1 MAQGTALYI
10 GAVLG
15 TGVIALPAIAA
26 RVAGPASLLAWA
38 ALIVLSVPLAATFA
52 TLGGRYPDAGGVS
65 TYVRRAFGEQM
76 AAVTGWCFYL
86 GIPVGAPAAGIFA
99 GSYVASAIGGGRRT
113 IFIVAAI
120 LLALTLVTNYFG
132 VRVATRLQLGLTAIL
147 TALVALACVVSLPR
161 VRLTNLTPVAP
172 HGWLAIGSAA
182 GLLVWS
188 FAGWEAITHLAAEF
202 AQPARDLRR
211 ATTAALIVVGI
222 IYLAVAASTILVL
235 GTAAGRTAAP
245 LANLLAVG
253 VGRAGRGIAAVV
265 AVVLTLGVIN
275 AYHAA
280 GAKLGAALGRDG
292 SFPEWLAHGSQAG
305 QIPRRSLVLLVSLT
319 SLSLLVVAISGT
331 GVDPLV
337 RAGTASIVAVYA
349 LGMMAAVRLLE
360 PRTAGRRLAVVA
372 LASVGLMVVFTGPY
386 LAWPVGVALAA
397 LIYLRFASRRNRRQR
412 NPD

>member
-1 MAQGTALYI
+1 
-10 GAVLG
+10 
-15 TGVIALPAIAA
+15 
-26 RVAGPASLLAWA
+26 
-38 ALIVLSVPLAATFA
+38 
-52 TLGGRYPDAGGVS
+52 
-65 TYVRRAFGEQM
+65 
-76 AAVTGWCFYL
+76 
-86 GIPVGAPAAGIFA
+86 
-99 GSYVASAIGGGRRT
+99 
-113 IFIVAAI
+113 
-120 LLALTLVTNYFG
+120 
-132 VRVATRLQLGLTAIL
+132 
-147 TALVALACVVSLPR
+147 
-161 VRLTNLTPVAP
+161 
-172 HGWLAIGSAA
+172 
-182 GLLVWS
+182 
-188 FAGWEAITHLAAEF
+188 
-202 AQPARDLRR
+202 
-211 ATTAALIVVGI
+211 VVGI